1 MKLEEEFDVI
11 VIGAG
16 IAGASMAATL
26 GKQGR
31 KVALLERDLS
41 EPDKIIGEL
50 LQPGGIN
57 RLKKLGLECN
67 LNTHLSS
74 LSLKSTLHFYDQ
86 IISPSFLSP
95 FLSSFLS
102 FLFPF
107 LFLSLFVLFP
117 SFHVHYHSYFLKG
130 VWRG

>member
-1 MKLEEEFDVI
+1 MKMEEEFDVI

-50 LQPGGIN
+50 LQPGGIK

-67 LNTHLSS
+67 LNTNLSS

-95 FLSSFLS
+95 FLFSFPS
-102 FLFPF
+102 FPFLFPF
-107 LFLSLFVLFP
+107 TFRSVSFLSRSLPLTF
-117 SFHVHYHSYFLKG
+117 S
-130 VWRG
+130 